1 MRGQPRAFAPSVVVA
16 GALIAT
22 VLSSAA
28 SATPPEFKETIPFAG
43 VPIFDPCTNE
53 SFRATG
59 VVKISLKTATSHGGV
74 THFGLAITSKAKG
87 PGLLTGTKYV
97 FIEGD
102 HEHANLR
109 GASPDLFSGT
119 VTAVTKVRIN
129 GQGKLPDFSL
139 HIQIHV
145 TVNAN
150 GEPTASV
157 VRQRIECGGEPLPA

>member
-1 MRGQPRAFAPSVVVA
+1 MRGQPRAFASSVVVA

-102 HEHANLR
+102 HEQILLVVVPSAR
-109 GASPDLFSGT
+109 GSDDAF
-119 VTAVTKVRIN
+119 
-129 GQGKLPDFSL
+129 
-139 HIQIHV
+139 
-145 TVNAN
+145 
-150 GEPTASV
+150 V
-157 VRQRIECGGEPLPA
+157 VRFKHLDDDRFPRNYPTRRALAMESGLPISGIPRFRATVGLWIRMT

>member
-1 MRGQPRAFAPSVVVA
+1 MRGQPRAFASSVVVA

-28 SATPPEFKETIPFAG
+28 SAAPPEFKETIPFAG

-109 GASPDLFSGT
+109 GGPPDPFSGT
-119 VTAVTKVRIN
+119 LTAVTNVRIN
-129 GQGKLPDFSL
+129 AQGKLPDFSL
-139 HIQIHV
+139 HIEIHL
-145 TVNAN
+145 TVNAR
-150 GEPTASV
+150 GEPTATV